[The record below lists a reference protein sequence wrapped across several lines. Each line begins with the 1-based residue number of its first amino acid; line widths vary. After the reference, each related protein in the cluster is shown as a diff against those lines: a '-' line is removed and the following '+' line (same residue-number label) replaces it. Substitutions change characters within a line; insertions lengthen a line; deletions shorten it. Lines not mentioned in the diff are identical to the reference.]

1 MHWVKQVKWDYLW
14 QESIIRSSVWMRFQ
28 PNLPLLFCWALKLW
42 SSATMNVSRSLGL
55 SHLNPSHSDINFSP
69 EPCRVDLSAVF
80 TGMSVCLQLVTRS
93 LHDELQS
100 FWNLWNKSCCCPCKH
115 THVCASVKS
124 QIIRAP
130 ALIKLTADNYPRL
143 FGFIISS
150 AQKNQQYTLVCQWK
164 TSRFVLLSIPVSV
177 NVWHSVW
184 KANK

>member
-1 MHWVKQVKWDYLW
+1 MRLSMTRIDYKILRVDEVSTQSSPVILLGTEAVIFCYDECQPIIRTLTFKPFTLRHKLQSGALQSWFISRVYRHVSLFTARDSLTPWWTAVFLKPVKQK
-14 QESIIRSSVWMRFQ
+14 
-28 PNLPLLFCWALKLW
+28 LL
-42 SSATMNVSRSLGL
+42 L
-55 SHLNPSHSDINFSP
+55 S
-69 EPCRVDLSAVF
+69 
-80 TGMSVCLQLVTRS
+80 MQ
-93 LHDELQS
+93 
-100 FWNLWNKSCCCPCKH
+100 

-150 AQKNQQYTLVCQWK
+150 AHKNQQYTLVCQWK